1 MGIHTEISAS
11 KSIFYQYLN
20 QNARGT
26 SMQTIKQLRYL
37 DFFII
42 FSLLLLL
49 LLFIIIITIII
60 IIIIITIISNLFSV
74 DLTIPSTASIKIM
87 SKEVYF

>member
-1 MGIHTEISAS
+1 
-11 KSIFYQYLN
+11 
-20 QNARGT
+20 
-26 SMQTIKQLRYL
+26 MQTIKQLRYL

-49 LLFIIIITIII
+49 LLLLFIIIITII

>member
-1 MGIHTEISAS
+1 
-11 KSIFYQYLN
+11 
-20 QNARGT
+20 
-26 SMQTIKQLRYL
+26 MQTIKQKYFWYL

-42 FSLLLLL
+42 FSLLLLLLLLL

-60 IIIIITIISNLFSV
+60 IISNLFSV
-74 DLTIPSTASIKIM
+74 DLTITSTASIKIM

>member
-1 MGIHTEISAS
+1 
-11 KSIFYQYLN
+11 
-20 QNARGT
+20 
-26 SMQTIKQLRYL
+26 MQTIKQLRYL

-49 LLFIIIITIII
+49 LLLLFIIIITII

-74 DLTIPSTASIKIM
+74 DLTILSTASIKCQKRSI
-87 SKEVYF
+87 SRRYIFRRYHSDTKK

>member
-1 MGIHTEISAS
+1 
-11 KSIFYQYLN
+11 
-20 QNARGT
+20 
-26 SMQTIKQLRYL
+26 MQTIKQLRYL

-49 LLFIIIITIII
+49 LFIIIITIIII

-74 DLTIPSTASIKIM
+74 DLTIPSTASIKCQKRSI
-87 SKEVYF
+87 SRRYIFRRYHSDTKK

>member
-1 MGIHTEISAS
+1 
-11 KSIFYQYLN
+11 
-20 QNARGT
+20 
-26 SMQTIKQLRYL
+26 MQTIKQLRYL

-49 LLFIIIITIII
+49 LFIIIITII

-74 DLTIPSTASIKIM
+74 DLTIPSTASIKCQKRSI
-87 SKEVYF
+87 SRRYIFRRYHSDTKK

>member
-1 MGIHTEISAS
+1 
-11 KSIFYQYLN
+11 
-20 QNARGT
+20 
-26 SMQTIKQLRYL
+26 MQTIKQLRYL

-49 LLFIIIITIII
+49 LFIIIITIIII

-74 DLTIPSTASIKIM
+74 DLTIPSTASIKCQKRSI
-87 SKEVYF
+87 SRCYIFRRYHSDTKK

>member
-1 MGIHTEISAS
+1 
-11 KSIFYQYLN
+11 
-20 QNARGT
+20 
-26 SMQTIKQLRYL
+26 MQTIKQLRYL

-49 LLFIIIITIII
+49 LLLFIIIITII

-74 DLTIPSTASIKIM
+74 DLTIPSTASIKCQKRSI
-87 SKEVYF
+87 SRRYIFRRYHSDTKK